1 MEQKIFA
8 EVKELA
14 RENGFKC
21 NAAGRK
27 FIADK
32 IRVTEPRVFSGD
44 IIKTLKLAEEVGGC
58 KAGEEF
64 EYINAQG
71 GKSVFRVCELNNIP
85 KDLVNPVLA
94 GFSGTM
100 ALPTYLMEAVRFYAK
115 QTGKLLPL
123 LLVGKE
129 GNKGLFGK
137 VFDRTEGMMI
147 VLPLLLVGEEAN
159 KGLFGKA
166 FDHAEGLMIEAENK
180 TYMNILELMA
190 PSAWVREN
198 ERVCQDTD
206 TAGNLDELAAF
217 ARAQEE
223 EVTFVLCT
231 GQPWYDK
238 RVVAE
243 FAWHAREEKY
253 KDVKMNFV
261 LVHCPLYLNFHV
273 IDGRPSELSL
283 GYAQASVGP
292 LCKDTIG
299 FDGTT
304 ESAHP
309 ERYLMPGVK
318 EFDWGQLEELIK
330 HHANMGWP
338 NYEEI
343 LFGSNHEDAVTNVLV
358 ADLYARASFTE
369 DSYDEEIRQD
379 VAEYQKFAGVYDGGD
394 FLTYLKNTP
403 DTSFFER

>member
-32 IRVTEPRVFSGD
+32 IQVTEPRVFSGD

-217 ARAQEE
+217 ARARGE
-223 EVTFVLCT
+223 EVTFILCT

-403 DTSFFER
+403 DTSFFNR

>member
-1 MEQKIFA
+1 MRQSVIWLFYKLNIFMLNKLIFIMEQKIFA

-32 IRVTEPRVFSGD
+32 IQLTEPRAFSGD
-44 IIKTLKLAEEVGGC
+44 ILKTLQLAEEVGGC

-85 KDLVNPVLA
+85 KNLTNPVLV

-137 VFDRTEGMMI
+137 VFDRTEG
-147 VLPLLLVGEEAN
+147 
-159 KGLFGKA
+159 
-166 FDHAEGLMIEAENK
+166 LMIEAENK

-198 ERVCQDTD
+198 ARICQDTD

-217 ARAQEE
+217 ARAQGK
-223 EVTFVLCT
+223 EVTFILCT

-261 LVHCPLYLNFHV
+261 LIHCPLYLNFHV

-309 ERYLMPGVK
+309 ERFLMPGVK

-330 HHANMGWP
+330 NYANMGWP

-403 DTSFFER
+403 DTSFFNR